1 MEHIRDA
8 VSNGDLDLFKY
19 LYANLYENKRR
30 LLNSNYFCNHVVA
43 KDDLVLLKYLHE
55 NEERRLSH
63 SFLEPID
70 LYNLVVAKGHI
81 ECLKYLN
88 ERYSYYLGPSNKKL
102 CSLAAAYGHIECIKY
117 LRENRC

>member
-1 MEHIRDA
+1 MEDIRDA

-19 LYANLYENKRR
+19 LYENKSH

-63 SFLEPID
+63 LFLEPID

-88 ERYSYYLGPSNKKL
+88 KV
-102 CSLAAAYGHIECIKY
+102 
-117 LRENRC
+117 